1 MSSPSNAVDIVASPH
16 EQRVTFVE
24 LFFDLV
30 FVFCVT
36 QIVSLLHDG
45 VTWRAVGEVILV
57 FWLVW
62 WGWTQFT
69 WALNAADTT
78 HPRVEVATLVAT
90 GVAFFLAVGIP
101 FAFHGRSLWFAATYI
116 AVRVLGLLVY
126 DWVAWA
132 NESQRAAVR
141 TFSLVSVGGMV
152 AVLVGGILGGTAQYY
167 CWGAA
172 ILMDIAAAVIGGRA
186 EGWNLHAGHFAERH
200 ALFVIIALGESL
212 IVAALSL
219 TDGEW
224 PAIRITA
231 AILAVAIAGAM
242 WWSYFVRNKL
252 ELEEALEHKQGRDRS
267 MFARDTYSIIHFPMV
282 LGIIACAA
290 TVEHALAHPADPLSA
305 AGRALLGASI
315 VLFAGSME
323 LALRR
328 AGQRVHVARRVLPI
342 LTAVV
347 VFALAAVPAVISLA
361 ALLLGLTF
369 LVIGEPVRPRH
380 VAKARDASVAT

>member
-1 MSSPSNAVDIVASPH
+1 MSSPSDEVDIVASPH
-16 EQRVTFVE
+16 DQKVTFVE

-45 VTWRAVGEVILV
+45 VTWRAVGEVVLV

-69 WALNAADTT
+69 WALNAANTT

-90 GVAFFLAVGIP
+90 GMAFFLAVGIP
-101 FAFHGRSLWFAATYI
+101 FAFHGRSLWFASTYI

-132 NESQRAAVR
+132 NEAQRAAVR
-141 TFSLVSVGGMV
+141 TFSVVSVGGMI
-152 AVLVGGILGGTAQYY
+152 AVLIGGILGGTAQYF

-172 ILMDIAAAVIGGRA
+172 ILMDVAAAVIGGRA

-224 PAIRITA
+224 PAIRVTA
-231 AILAVAIAGAM
+231 AVLSVAIAGTM
-242 WWSYFVRNKL
+242 WWSYFVRNRI
-252 ELEEALEHKQGRDRS
+252 ELEEALELAQGRMRS
-267 MFARDTYSIIHFPMV
+267 MLARDVYSIIHFPMM
-282 LGIIACAA
+282 LGVIAYAA
-290 TVEHALAHPADPLSA
+290 TVEHALGHPSDPLSTS
-305 AGRALLGASI
+305 GRALLAASV
-315 VLFAGSME
+315 VLFATSME

-328 AGQRVHVARRVLPI
+328 AGQRVHLARRLLPI

-347 VFALAAVPAVISLA
+347 VFFLAAVPAVISLA
-361 ALLLGLTF
+361 MVLLGLTF
-369 LVIGEPVRPRH
+369 LVMGEPVRLRH
-380 VAKARDASVAT
+380 VAKAKEASVAT